1 MLETNQTKILEMKQ
15 MVNQIKKK
23 TTTDGIINR
32 QVHAKERI
40 SGMGDKVQLTI
51 QTDTNKGKLR
61 SMKYI
66 SKKSAI
72 HLRNQT

>member
-1 MLETNQTKILEMKQ
+1 MLKANQTKILEMKQ
-15 MVNQIKKK
+15 MVNQIK

-40 SGMGDKVQLTI
+40 PGLGEKVQLTI
-51 QTDTNKGKLR
+51 QTDTNRGKLR
-61 SMKYI
+61 SMKDI